1 MAALVNPYVRIS
13 MIFNKRRKYF
23 YWVSKFAAYINNCII
38 LVTFVLAFFWIYKD
52 KPDLEAWIALFGI
65 VSIVLSKIPTIFK
78 KLGYEEYPFGKG
90 VISKG
95 GCWIDEGQEEF
106 RINLQFEFDRLKT
119 KIDYIPT
126 ERVMAH
132 FNDGHLVFKR
142 REGLPK
148 DRLRVDYELIKIE

>member
-1 MAALVNPYVRIS
+1 
-13 MIFNKRRKYF
+13 MIFDEKRKYF
-23 YWVSKFAAYINNCII
+23 YWVGKVAAYLNNGII
-38 LVTFVLAFFWIYKD
+38 LVTFVLAFFWIVKD

-95 GCWIDEGQEEF
+95 GCWIDEGQKEY
-106 RINLQFEFDRLKT
+106 RIKLKFEFDRLKT

-132 FNDGHLVFKR
+132 FIDGHLVFKR
-142 REGLPK
+142 REGLPIE
-148 DRLRVDYELIKIE
+148 RLRVDYELIKKE